1 MVGRWLPFPVPKGL
15 WPVPPL
21 YASLATYLQVYRPLQ
36 HHHLVWPATTCLCD
50 TDAFL
55 PPPATCRYTAYL
67 LTAASFGLWLT
78 DQFIATTMIN
88 ACKQMTQVDK
98 SWGSFVRVFLERI
111 LKLALPTLGGFLVIF
126 VAQFHLL
133 LNLIAELLGFADREF
148 YLVRLQ
154 LQHVLAFTQLS
165 MLMSM

>member
-1 MVGRWLPFPVPKGL
+1 MF
-15 WPVPPL
+15 PL
-21 YASLATYLQVYRPLQ
+21 YASLANNLPTHGHQ
-36 HHHLVWPATTCLCD
+36 WPVSPCLCD

-55 PPPATCRYTAYL
+55 PLPAACRYTAYL

-148 YLVRLQ
+148 YLVRRHLW
-154 LQHVLAFTQLS
+154 HGLASGPLS
-165 MLMSM
+165 MLL